1 MAANRTAAFKDPL
14 WSTAWL
20 EAALE
25 KEQEKFDKCPVMPD
39 MVPGYVDA
47 QAWGYVV
54 LGYFLVEESFKAL
67 LHVRGKDVPATHS
80 LSNLYKLLGPRDR
93 KILRE
98 FYSDYRASIG
108 GYRSRFRFKSLYGFL
123 RNLDGG
129 ENERGHHVGSFD
141 WRYYLIEEIRSQ
153 KMPFVSVDYLHEIAF
168 GCIQIMLFAQN
179 GRFDPSEYIHSRRL
193 RHDRM
198 KKYQVW
204 LNGRMNTDGWRD
216 LGDRVEILWGPD
228 HRGRYDLFRVEGDA
242 MNLALSESPE
252 DFGLP
257 VIDKRQEIDAFDAE
271 DGFGRIG
278 ATG

>member
-14 WSTAWL
+14 WSIAWL

-67 LHVRGKDVPATHS
+67 LNIRGKEVPKTHS

-108 GYRSRFRFKSLYGFL
+108 GHRSRFRFRSLYGFL
-123 RNLDGG
+123 RNLDGDRNRRG
-129 ENERGHHVGSFD
+129 EHIGSSD
-141 WRYYLIEEIRSQ
+141 WRYYLIEEMRSQ

-168 GCIQIMLFAQN
+168 GCIRIIEFAWN
-179 GRFDPSEYIHSRRL
+179 GRFDPSKNTHSWRL
-193 RHDRM
+193 WHDRM
-198 KKYQVW
+198 EKYHDW
-204 LNGRMNTDGWRD
+204 LTVRMNTDGWGD

-228 HRGRYDLFRVEGDA
+228 HLGRYDLFRVEGDA
-242 MNLALSESPE
+242 MNFSLSEGPE
-252 DFGLP
+252 DFRLP
-257 VIDKRQEIDAFDAE
+257 VIDKRQEIDAFDVE
-271 DGFGRIG
+271 
-278 ATG
+278 

>member
-20 EAALE
+20 EAALK
-25 KEQEKFDKCPVMPD
+25 KEQEKYNSCPVMPD

-67 LHVRGKDVPATHS
+67 LNIRGKEVPATHS
-80 LSNLYKLLGPRDR
+80 LSNLYKLLGRRDR

-168 GCIQIMLFAQN
+168 GCIQITRFARN
-179 GRFDPSEYIHSRRL
+179 GRFDPSKSTHSWRL

-198 KKYQVW
+198 MKYMDW
-204 LNGRMNTDGWRD
+204 LTVRMNTDGWGD

-228 HRGRYDLFRVEGDA
+228 HRGRYNLFRVEGDA
-242 MNLALSESPE
+242 MNFPLSETPE
-252 DFGLP
+252 ELGLP
-257 VIDKRQEIDAFDAE
+257 VIDKRLEIDAFDAE
-271 DGFGRIG
+271 DGFRSIG
-278 ATG
+278 VTR